1 MGFKGVLDVQR
12 ESLKGVLVVGI
23 KGIMVFS
30 RMVFG
35 LGEYKPDSRKIFYL
49 NVHFWLSFPFIGA
62 SSVLKIYHYFEGGS
76 WLVLTAIEGEMGKY
90 RMVGWDGTWF
100 WEDFWFGNCS
110 FDWVFHSLALDQ
122 WWRFIITLRC
132 GSGNWSVLTVIERE
146 GVLSKREKKSQL
158 HNLR

>member
-1 MGFKGVLDVQR
+1 MSFKGVLDVQR
-12 ESLKGVLVVGI
+12 ESLKGLWSSVEWFLDWGNINLIPGRFFILMFTFDWVFHSLVLVQ
-23 KGIMVFS
+23 
-30 RMVFG
+30 
-35 LGEYKPDSRKIFYL
+35 
-49 NVHFWLSFPFIGA
+49 FWRFIIT
-62 SSVLKIYHYFEGGS
+62 LRGGS
-76 WLVLTAIEGEMGKY
+76 WLVLTAIEGEVGKY

-146 GVLSKREKKSQL
+146 GVLSNREKKANWISSD
-158 HNLR
+158 NSVVCC